1 MDYTEKVI
9 LLIRY
14 EDPLTLAEVEVNDV
28 SAAYYVLRVTNDLSF
43 ALGTMAATME
53 KEYSRNVEENFQLQH
68 DLVAPYLETDT
79 SVTSEGFEIKVPLR
93 EIPKPLPSVVPKKIR
108 DAVEYLDA
116 QLVLHRQRM
125 EADLVNEQAPLRE
138 SLQTLEGKVKAWFK
152 SEIENGADWLN
163 GSNKVVLS
171 GGTLRY
177 INGDV
182 TFSYQEMNYD

>member
-1 MDYTEKVI
+1 M
-9 LLIRY
+9 IRY
-14 EDPLTLAEVEVNDV
+14 EDPLTLTEVEVSDV
-28 SAAYYVLRVTNDLSF
+28 STAFYVLKTTNDLSF

-53 KEYSRNVEENFQLQH
+53 KEYSRNAAENFKLEH

-79 SVTSEGFEIKVPLR
+79 TVTSEGFEKTVPLR
-93 EIPKPLPSVVPKKIR
+93 EIPKPLPSIVPKKIR

-138 SLQTLEGKVKAWFK
+138 SLQQLEDKVKSWFK

-163 GSNKVVLS
+163 GAHQVVLS